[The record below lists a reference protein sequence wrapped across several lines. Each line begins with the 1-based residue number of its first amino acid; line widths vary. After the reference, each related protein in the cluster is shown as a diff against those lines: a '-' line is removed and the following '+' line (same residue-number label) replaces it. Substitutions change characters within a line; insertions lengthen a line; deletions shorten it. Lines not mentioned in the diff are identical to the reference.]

1 MMNQRLKYWVLQMR
15 ETQAKEWSQMY
26 TFSTAVEFTPEDYE
40 VMNLSTSTLSIF
52 AELVCCV
59 RSTLGEEVPELGKD
73 PKETVGKMLLNGDTV
88 KRRILGNT
96 EVLRVCKNE
105 EERVDALRK
114 WFGLVLT
121 EEERRGIKGRATEI
135 KMN

>member
-15 ETQAKEWSQMY
+15 ETQEKGWSQMY

-52 AELVCCV
+52 AGLVCCV
-59 RSTLGEEVPELGKD
+59 RSILGEELPELGKD

-88 KRRILGNT
+88 KRRILGKT
-96 EVLRVCKNE
+96 EVLRVCKSE
-105 EERVDALRK
+105 EERVDALKK
-114 WFGLVLT
+114 WFGLELT
-121 EEERRGIKGRATEI
+121 EEERRGINGRATEI